1 MLQNGPFATSAG
13 KGPSWSHTLCS
24 CLCSSPSR
32 TPLLFSVNRRKKMA
46 IVQQVIDFF
55 FFFFFSF
62 CLQFLNN
69 INSFSQENPVLIEIF
84 ISAAVGY
91 L

>member
-13 KGPSWSHTLCS
+13 KGPLWSHTLCS
-24 CLCSSPSR
+24 CLRSSASR
-32 TPLLFSVNRRKKMA
+32 TPLLFSVNKRKEMA

-55 FFFFFSF
+55 AF